1 MPAPNLTVITCPA
14 CGSTS
19 YQATGPEA
27 SGFSGF
33 ANDEEFKQESYFV
46 RKCSNCGLLYRT
58 PTLSPSELERFY
70 AVTDFRGWEITGYF
84 RTERRVLEILRRLP
98 KGSRILDF
106 GCSSGRLLAE
116 LSQQYACYGVEVN
129 EAAANEAARKGLT
142 ILRAEDLET
151 PDLLKFDAIV
161 LVDVFEHVSQPLALL
176 RKLSQRLVDGG
187 ALIIATGLG
196 DAPACR
202 RDPAQFWYFRTVQHL
217 SMLTRE
223 HAEFLCLALQLQ
235 LEQWNEM
242 CHYDLPFRVKL
253 VQFLQDRIYWQFH
266 RRTRFA
272 RFVLALLPGMAGL
285 KAGDVPPLFSCSS
298 DHVVALFR
306 KQ

>member
-1 MPAPNLTVITCPA
+1 MD
-14 CGSTS
+14 
-19 YQATGPEA
+19 
-27 SGFSGF
+27 
-33 ANDEEFKQESYFV
+33 DEEFTQASYFV
-46 RKCSNCGLLYRT
+46 RKCSTCGLLYRT
-58 PTLSPSELERFY
+58 PTLPPSELERFY
-70 AVTDFRGWEITGYF
+70 AVIDFRGWEITGYF
-84 RTERRVLEILRRLP
+84 RTERRVLEILRHLP

-116 LSQQYACYGVEVN
+116 LSQHYSCYGVEIN
-129 EAAANEAARKGLT
+129 EAAASEAARKGLT

-151 PDLLKFDAIV
+151 PDLPKFDAIV
-161 LVDVFEHVSQPLALL
+161 LVDVFEHVSQPLDLL
-176 RKLSQRLVDGG
+176 RKLSQRLMDGG

-202 RDPAQFWYFRTVQHL
+202 RDPAQFWYFRTAQHL

-223 HAEFLCLALQLQ
+223 HAEFLCQALQLR

-242 CHYDLPFRVKL
+242 CHYDLAVRVKL

-266 RRTRFA
+266 RRTWFA
-272 RFVLALLPGMAGL
+272 RFVLALLPGMPGL
-285 KAGDVPPLFSCSS
+285 KAGDVPPLFSCSR